1 MRTLLFL
8 FVLWVNNPVF
18 SQGIVFETDWKT
30 AREKA
35 KKEKKLI
42 FVAYTIDW
50 VEQSYRLEKFI
61 YADTLLGDYFN
72 QNFISVKINA
82 EKEAGKRLS
91 EAYNLA
97 QSPQFLFIH
106 ADNLDVISRKILTNM
121 KEVFLEMGKKAFQ
134 YKDITPLSILQKK
147 YDAGQRDKAFL
158 ENLMQ
163 RKSLCGINVKEEMK
177 VYLQNN
183 ALDELILTIDDVH
196 KYIINVEF
204 TSSDYSFFKNIK
216 RKSQAVEL
224 FIGPLLFRSTTIAF
238 DSVNKRRDIA
248 LLSRV
253 LNEIRV
259 VQSPQK
265 AEYCKVI
272 YAQGDSNTLGLMNV
286 TSRYVNTY
294 LKIDSISEIRRQ
306 DSISYIE
313 AIKRYRNRDDSLM
326 GRGAFLSIDSVSDFI
341 KHSKASMIAYSIS
354 DLVEP
359 LLVQLKDRNQL
370 QTALNLTKYAYDLMP
385 NSYSTQYTYAL
396 NLYKLGDKSKA
407 ISLMNNVLGY
417 VKSPKNVH
425 FFKEKEIEKYTQCY
439 QKMQKGIL

>member
-1 MRTLLFL
+1 MRTLLFS
-8 FVLWVNNPVF
+8 FVLWVNSPVF

-42 FVAYTIDW
+42 FVAYTTNW
-50 VEQSYRLEKFI
+50 VEQSYRLEKFV
-61 YADTLLGDYFN
+61 YTDTLLGDYFN

-97 QSPQFLFIH
+97 QNSQFLFIH

-272 YAQGDSNTLGLMNV
+272 YAQGDSNTLGLINV

-326 GRGAFLSIDSVSDFI
+326 GGIAFLSIDSVSDFI
-341 KHSKASMIAYSIS
+341 KHPKASMIAYSIS
-354 DLVEP
+354 DLAEP
-359 LLVQLKDRNQL
+359 LLIRLKDRNQL

-385 NSYSTQYTYAL
+385 NNYSTQYTYAL